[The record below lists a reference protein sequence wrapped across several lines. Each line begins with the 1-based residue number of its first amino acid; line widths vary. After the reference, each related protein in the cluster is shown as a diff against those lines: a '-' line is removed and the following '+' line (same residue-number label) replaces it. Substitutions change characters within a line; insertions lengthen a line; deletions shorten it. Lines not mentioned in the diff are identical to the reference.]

1 MALRR
6 AQDSDIESHSRPVYA
21 RLENSQLRGGLLDC
35 RHCQRKTDAK
45 QTISTRHEQLVSSG
59 TPGYS
64 CRHCHSIY
72 YRWISCTLWAL
83 RWDWDSASFM
93 PVRFPPIESHRDSRP
108 LLSPVNFPR
117 TPKRGAP
124 SPHGKGLA
132 RSLSAPPN
140 LPSVSPTR
148 TLGQHPQLRDARKVA
163 ELAMTRVRG
172 RYLPEI
178 CSQALVAPLPQAGA

>member
-1 MALRR
+1 MASRR

-45 QTISTRHEQLVSSG
+45 QTMKQTISTRHEVSRVLLSV
-59 TPGYS
+59 
-64 CRHCHSIY
+64 HC
-72 YRWISCTLWAL
+72 RWIGCTLWAL

-178 CSQALVAPLPQAGA
+178 CPQALVAPLPQAGA

>member
-1 MALRR
+1 MASRR
-6 AQDSDIESHSRPVYA
+6 AQDSDIESHSRPVDA

-45 QTISTRHEQLVSSG
+45 QTISTRHEMLVSHAR
-59 TPGYS
+59 TVVPGVVHCT
-64 CRHCHSIY
+64 CR